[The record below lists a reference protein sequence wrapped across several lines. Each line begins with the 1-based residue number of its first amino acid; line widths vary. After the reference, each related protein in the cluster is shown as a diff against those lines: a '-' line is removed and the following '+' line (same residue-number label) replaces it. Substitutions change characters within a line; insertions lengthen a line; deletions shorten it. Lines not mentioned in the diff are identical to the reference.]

1 VVETAVMSLWKSMG
15 AAVDKAALAFDAQ
28 QSDFLLATEASLL
41 IHLLDNLF
49 HRLFF
54 FLHLLGFLFGKLEFL
69 YFVLQI
75 RNIISLSINTF
86 LSEIVDFNDILL

>member
-1 VVETAVMSLWKSMG
+1 VVETAVMSLWKSVG

-41 IHLLDNLF
+41 IHLLDNLL

-54 FLHLLGFLFGKLEFL
+54 FLHLLGLLLGKLDFL
-69 YFVLQI
+69 NFVLQI
-75 RNIISLSINTF
+75 RNVISLSINTF